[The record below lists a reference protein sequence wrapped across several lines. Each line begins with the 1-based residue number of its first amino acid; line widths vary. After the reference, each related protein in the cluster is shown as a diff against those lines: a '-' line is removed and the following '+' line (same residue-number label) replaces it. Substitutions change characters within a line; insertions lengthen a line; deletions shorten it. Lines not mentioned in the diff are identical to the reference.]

1 METLYTMNELKRY
14 NIIKESL
21 DGAMT
26 ISRAAGMLNLSE
38 RQVKRIRKRVLN
50 EGINGIRH
58 GNKDKTSIGS
68 VPEEMKDCILNL
80 RALDC
85 YKDTNF
91 THFRDLLEE
100 REEIVISY
108 TALRN
113 ILTSAGIKT
122 KRRHRVRKTHRLR
135 AKRKYFG
142 DLIQADATPYDWF
155 GTGERITLHGFID
168 DATGTPIGLYFC
180 ENECL
185 FGYLEVTRQMLTR
198 YGIPAELYPDKH
210 SVFFPTPKQ
219 NQHLTIEEQLAGK
232 TKATTQFGAIMEEL
246 GVDMHPAPTPE
257 AKGRIER
264 FWNTVQDRLTAEM
277 KADGIDTIE
286 KANAYLPAFIKRY
299 VKRFAKTPEK
309 EESKFIP
316 VPDFLDLD
324 ILLTMKFQ
332 RKIDRAG
339 TFTIQNKRFQILD
352 NKIMPN
358 AKVTVYM
365 SSHIG
370 ITVVYK
376 DKRYRAICV
385 EDLPSSNKSLNFDK
399 FCKEHSVHTGEFV
412 SVIMNYNAKQNDPIL
427 ISA

>member
-1 METLYTMNELKRY
+1 MGILYTMDELKRY
-14 NIIKESL
+14 SIIKESL
-21 DGAMT
+21 DGAIT
-26 ISRAAGMLNLSE
+26 VSRAAGMLQLSE
-38 RQVKRIRKRVLN
+38 RQVKRIRKQVMD
-50 EGINGIRH
+50 NGVYGVRH
-58 GNKDKTSIGS
+58 GNKDRPSVGA
-68 VPEEMKDCILNL
+68 VPEEMKACIIGLKK
-80 RALDC
+80 LDC

-91 THFRDLLEE
+91 THFRELLAE
-100 REEIVISY
+100 REDITISY
-108 TALRN
+108 TALYN
-113 ILTSAGIKT
+113 ILISAGIKT
-122 KRRHRVRKTHRLR
+122 KRGHKARKTHRLR
-135 AKRKYFG
+135 ARRKYFG
-142 DLIQADATPYDWF
+142 DLVQADATPHDWF
-155 GTGERITLHGFID
+155 GTGVKVTLHGFVD
-168 DATGTPIGLYFC
+168 DATGIPVGLYFC

-185 FGYLEVTRQMLTR
+185 FGYLEVTRQMLSK

-246 GVDMHPAPTPE
+246 GVDMHPASTPE

-264 FWNTVQDRLTAEM
+264 FWNTVQDRLAIEM
-277 KADGIDTIE
+277 KVDGIDTIE
-286 KANAYLPAFIKRY
+286 KANAYLPKFIERY
-299 VKRFAKTPEK
+299 IKRFAEKPE
-309 EESKFIP
+309 EEENRFIP

-324 ILLTMKFQ
+324 ILLTMKFK

-358 AKVTVYM
+358 AKVTIYM

-370 ITVVYK
+370 IVAIYK
-376 DKRYRAICV
+376 NKRYRAICV
-385 EDLPSSNKSLNFDK
+385 EDLHSHNRILNFDK

-412 SVIMNYNAKQNDPIL
+412 SVIMNCNAKQNDPIL